1 PRRDR
6 GRGAHGRHRGRDQ
19 VRRAAGRGRATGLPV
34 RAGARL
40 RRGPEGRRQLP
51 RRRRPGAGRY
61 RGPAL
66 RLRPGGG
73 RHAGGQADAGA
84 ARARRSRRASGARA
98 PLGRGAWHRQ
108 SDAGHRR
115 GGEGVCDPGRDQPS
129 DEGRLRRTQGARAM
143 VTAERFAQGMTFD
156 QYVKFVGTPE
166 NLKREGSFSMPR
178 KDYSDFLR
186 RRDGQTFQS
195 IPIAA
200 FYTKSFEHLYTYME
214 FPQIYR
220 KDRVVSAIRAPKPG
234 ESKDDTAKRGL
245 SDFFAFQQ
253 TPFFRLYAAA
263 AV

>member
-1 PRRDR
+1 
-6 GRGAHGRHRGRDQ
+6 
-19 VRRAAGRGRATGLPV
+19 
-34 RAGARL
+34 
-40 RRGPEGRRQLP
+40 
-51 RRRRPGAGRY
+51 
-61 RGPAL
+61 
-66 RLRPGGG
+66 
-73 RHAGGQADAGA
+73 
-84 ARARRSRRASGARA
+84 
-98 PLGRGAWHRQ
+98 
-108 SDAGHRR
+108 
-115 GGEGVCDPGRDQPS
+115 
-129 DEGRLRRTQGARAM
+129 M

-178 KDYSDFLR
+178 KDYSDFLHKAFEAARLTDAQREAWQWIVSQPNGPAKVVVISEEWSSDCRRDVPMLARLAAEGGLEMRIFPRDGHKISSLAVPDPKESPNADLMAQFLR

-200 FYTKSFEHLYTYME
+200 FYTKSLEHLYTYME

-263 AV
+263 AVDEIIAMLHERLRVGALA

>member
-1 PRRDR
+1 
-6 GRGAHGRHRGRDQ
+6 
-19 VRRAAGRGRATGLPV
+19 
-34 RAGARL
+34 
-40 RRGPEGRRQLP
+40 
-51 RRRRPGAGRY
+51 
-61 RGPAL
+61 
-66 RLRPGGG
+66 
-73 RHAGGQADAGA
+73 
-84 ARARRSRRASGARA
+84 
-98 PLGRGAWHRQ
+98 
-108 SDAGHRR
+108 
-115 GGEGVCDPGRDQPS
+115 
-129 DEGRLRRTQGARAM
+129 M

-186 RRDGQTFQS
+186 KAFEAARLTDAQREAWQWIVSQPNGPAKVVVISEEWSSDCRRDVPMLARLAAEGGLEMRIFPRDGHKISSLAVPDPKESPNADLMAQFLRRRDGQTFQS

-200 FYTKSFEHLYTYME
+200 FYTKSLEHLYTYME

-245 SDFFAFQQ
+245 SDFFAFQH

-263 AV
+263 AVDEIIAMLHERLRVGALA

>member
-1 PRRDR
+1 
-6 GRGAHGRHRGRDQ
+6 
-19 VRRAAGRGRATGLPV
+19 
-34 RAGARL
+34 
-40 RRGPEGRRQLP
+40 
-51 RRRRPGAGRY
+51 
-61 RGPAL
+61 
-66 RLRPGGG
+66 
-73 RHAGGQADAGA
+73 
-84 ARARRSRRASGARA
+84 
-98 PLGRGAWHRQ
+98 
-108 SDAGHRR
+108 
-115 GGEGVCDPGRDQPS
+115 
-129 DEGRLRRTQGARAM
+129 M

-186 RRDGQTFQS
+186 KGFEAARLTDAQREAWQWIVSQPNGPAKVLVISEEWSSDCRRDVPMLARLAAEGGLEMRIFPRDGHKISSLAVPDPKESPNADLMAQFLRRRDGQTFQS

-200 FYTKSFEHLYTYME
+200 FYTKSLEHLYTYME

-263 AV
+263 AVDEIIAMLHERLRVGALA